1 MGVRIS
7 PPVHR
12 KNMDKLK
19 IFIQDSFDEVKNK
32 ISWPTFAEL
41 QSSAVL
47 VLAGS
52 LVFALVVGVID
63 FVFEKGMTWFY
74 QSF

>member
-1 MGVRIS
+1 
-7 PPVHR
+7 
-12 KNMDKLK
+12 MDKIK
-19 IFIQDSFDEVKNK
+19 NFIQDSFDEVKNK
-32 ISWPTFAEL
+32 ISWPTFPEL

-52 LVFALVVGVID
+52 LVFAFVVGVID